1 LKTAANPHGERVV
14 TDVTDRSALTGPERP
29 KTADE
34 SVAATPAEEA
44 ELERLQSKFET
55 SDGGAL

>member
-1 LKTAANPHGERVV
+1 M
-14 TDVTDRSALTGPERP
+14 TDVTERSALTGSERP

-34 SVAATPAEEA
+34 SVAETTLATPAEET
-44 ELERLQSKFET
+44 ELERLPAKFET

>member
-1 LKTAANPHGERVV
+1 MA
-14 TDVTDRSALTGPERP
+14 DVADRSALTGPERP

-44 ELERLQSKFET
+44 ELERVQDKFVLE
-55 SDGGAL
+55 GGAL